1 MPFSLLPKII
11 ANRLT
16 DITPELLHI
25 RDIRLLMLDF
35 DNTIVPYTTDIP
47 TAEMTA

>member
-25 RDIRLLMLDF
+25 RGNRKEVS
-35 DNTIVPYTTDIP
+35 T
-47 TAEMTA
+47 

>member
-16 DITPELLHI
+16 DITPELLHSPGHPVA
-25 RDIRLLMLDF
+25 DAGF
-35 DNTIVPYTTDIP
+35 
-47 TAEMTA
+47 